1 MTKRTKSLYDRL
13 GGLDAVNAL
22 TESWVARVETDD
34 RVNTKIQRHLL
45 PRRSRSTPCVI
56 KYMVSY

>member
-1 MTKRTKSLYDRL
+1 VALGGLRGEQMTKRTKSLYDRL

-45 PRRSRSTPCVI
+45 PR
-56 KYMVSY
+56 

>member
-22 TESWVARVETDD
+22 TESRVARVETDD
-34 RVNTKIQRHLL
+34 RVT
-45 PRRSRSTPCVI
+45 RRSSVTCFHADRAALLA
-56 KYMVSY
+56 